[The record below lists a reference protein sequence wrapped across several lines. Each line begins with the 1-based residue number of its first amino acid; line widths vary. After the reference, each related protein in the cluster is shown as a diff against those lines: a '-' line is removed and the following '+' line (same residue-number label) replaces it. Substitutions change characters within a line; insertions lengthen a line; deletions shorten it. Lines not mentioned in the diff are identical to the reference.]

1 MEELIST
8 YFISNTDNKYL
19 RAKNADIVKQI
30 RIITSKLDNSGV
42 DMHSITPGHKVSFPE
57 ISHQETESK
66 DENKEKILSEERFS
80 ADRETSNTESFKCEL
95 PRSGQSGSGGK
106 GKNLPGDPIIEVIN
120 VKKSYILGDLE
131 VPILHDIN
139 LTVHE
144 GEFLAI
150 MGPSGSG
157 KSTLMNLIGFLDR
170 PTEGKIMIKGLDI
183 NELSD
188 KEVARLRGL
197 EIGFVFQTFNLI
209 PRLTALE
216 NVELPTYANSREGV
230 DARKRARELLN
241 MVGLGDRVHHKP
253 GELSGGQS
261 QRVAVARA
269 LINDP
274 AILLA
279 DEPTGNLDSKT
290 GCEILGMFTR
300 LNEDGRTIVMIT
312 HDPEIAKYADRVV
325 LVKDG
330 IIQSDTE

>member
-1 MEELIST
+1 ME
-8 YFISNTDNKYL
+8 N
-19 RAKNADIVKQI
+19 
-30 RIITSKLDNSGV
+30 
-42 DMHSITPGHKVSFPE
+42 KVSD
-57 ISHQETESK
+57 QEVSSPAGLNPKAGSNNLIEEKLPQERSPFGS
-66 DENKEKILSEERFS
+66 DKILDEEP
-80 ADRETSNTESFKCEL
+80 FKCEL
-95 PRSGQSGSGGK
+95 PRS
-106 GKNLPGDPIIEVIN
+106 NLPESSTGKSLHGVPVIEVIN
-120 VKKSYILGDLE
+120 VKKSYTLGDME

-139 LTVHE
+139 LTVYE

-170 PTEGKIMIKGLDI
+170 PTEGKIIIKGLDI
-183 NELSD
+183 SELSD
-188 KEVARLRGL
+188 KEIARLRGL

-216 NVELPTYANSREGV
+216 NVELPTYANAREGV
-230 DARKRARELLN
+230 DTRKRAKELLN
-241 MVGLGDRVHHKP
+241 MVGLADRMHHKP

-261 QRVAVARA
+261 QRVAIARA
-269 LINDP
+269 LVNDP

-300 LNEDGRTIVMIT
+300 LNESGRTIVMIT

-330 IIQSDTE
+330 VIQSNSE

>member
-1 MEELIST
+1 MEPTIFDRKISSPGD
-8 YFISNTDNKYL
+8 SNPEVD
-19 RAKNADIVKQI
+19 R
-30 RIITSKLDNSGV
+30 NSGTEEKL
-42 DMHSITPGHKVSFPE
+42 SPEESLFVS
-57 ISHQETESK
+57 
-66 DENKEKILSEERFS
+66 D
-80 ADRETSNTESFKCEL
+80 ETSDEEPFKCEL
-95 PRSGQSGSGGK
+95 PHSGRPDSGIRKENLNK
-106 GKNLPGDPIIEVIN
+106 GAPVIEVIN
-120 VKKSYILGDLE
+120 VKKSYILGDTE
-131 VPILHDIN
+131 VPILSDIN
-139 LTVHE
+139 LTVRE

-170 PTEGKIMIKGLDI
+170 PTEGKIIIKGLDI
-183 NELSD
+183 NKLSD

-216 NVELPTYANSREGV
+216 NVELPTYANTREGV
-230 DARKRARELLN
+230 DTRKRAKDLLK
-241 MVGLGDRVHHKP
+241 MVGLEDRMNHKP

-261 QRVAVARA
+261 QRVAIARA

-300 LNEDGRTIVMIT
+300 LNEGGRTIIMIT

-330 IIQSDTE
+330 IIQSNSE

>member
-1 MEELIST
+1 MEIKIPIEDISVPGGSILETGTENPIHEGELHLKENHLA
-8 YFISNTDNKYL
+8 SNED
-19 RAKNADIVKQI
+19 
-30 RIITSKLDNSGV
+30 
-42 DMHSITPGHKVSFPE
+42 P
-57 ISHQETESK
+57 
-66 DENKEKILSEERFS
+66 
-80 ADRETSNTESFKCEL
+80 FKCEL
-95 PRSGQSGSGGK
+95 RRSRHLQSGGERRK
-106 GKNLPGDPIIEVIN
+106 GIPVIEVIN
-120 VKKSYILGDLE
+120 VKKSYILADME

-139 LTVHE
+139 LEVRE

-170 PTEGKIMIKGLDI
+170 PTEGRIIIKGLDI
-183 NELSD
+183 NELPD
-188 KEVARLRGL
+188 KEVAKLRGL

-216 NVELPTYANSREGV
+216 NVELPTYANVRSGV
-230 DARKRARELLN
+230 DPHARAKELLTL
-241 MVGLGDRVHHKP
+241 VGLEDRMHHKP

-261 QRVAVARA
+261 QRVAIARA

-290 GCEILGMFTR
+290 GCEILNIFTR

-330 IIQSDTE
+330 IIQNNTE

>member
-1 MEELIST
+1 METKMPIEDVSAPKGSILET
-8 YFISNTDNKYL
+8 GTENPRLEGGLPLKENHFNSNED
-19 RAKNADIVKQI
+19 
-30 RIITSKLDNSGV
+30 
-42 DMHSITPGHKVSFPE
+42 SF
-57 ISHQETESK
+57 
-66 DENKEKILSEERFS
+66 N
-80 ADRETSNTESFKCEL
+80 CEL
-95 PRSGQSGSGGK
+95 RRSRHMQSDGEHGIGT
-106 GKNLPGDPIIEVIN
+106 PVIEVIN
-120 VKKSYILGDLE
+120 VKKSYTLADME

-139 LTVHE
+139 LKVRE

-170 PTEGKIMIKGLDI
+170 PTEGRIIIKGLDI

-188 KEVARLRGL
+188 REVARIRGL

-216 NVELPTYANSREGV
+216 NVELPTYANVRSGV
-230 DARKRARELLN
+230 DPHARAKELLTL
-241 MVGLGDRVHHKP
+241 VGLEDRMHHKP

-261 QRVAVARA
+261 QRVAIARA

-290 GCEILGMFTR
+290 GCEILNMFKR
-300 LNEDGRTIVMIT
+300 LNEDGRTILMIT
-312 HDPEIAKYADRVV
+312 HDPEIARYADRVV

-330 IIQSDTE
+330 IIQDIQNNS

>member
-1 MEELIST
+1 METIILDREVSSSGD
-8 YFISNTDNKYL
+8 SNPEAG
-19 RAKNADIVKQI
+19 R
-30 RIITSKLDNSGV
+30 NSGTEEK
-42 DMHSITPGHKVSFPE
+42 MSPE
-57 ISHQETESK
+57 ESLFASDETL
-66 DENKEKILSEERFS
+66 DEEP
-80 ADRETSNTESFKCEL
+80 FKCEL
-95 PRSGQSGSGGK
+95 PRFSRPGSDLRKENLNK
-106 GKNLPGDPIIEVIN
+106 GAPVIEVVN
-120 VKKSYILGDLE
+120 VKKSYILGDTE
-131 VPILHDIN
+131 VPILSDIN
-139 LTVHE
+139 LTVRE

-170 PTEGKIMIKGLDI
+170 PTEGKIIIKGLDI
-183 NELSD
+183 NKLSD

-216 NVELPTYANSREGV
+216 NVELPTYANTREGV
-230 DARKRARELLN
+230 DARKRAKDLLK
-241 MVGLGDRVHHKP
+241 MVGLEDRMNHKP

-261 QRVAVARA
+261 QRVAIARA

-300 LNEDGRTIVMIT
+300 LNEGGRTIVMIT

-330 IIQSDTE
+330 IVQSNSE

>member
-1 MEELIST
+1 MVTKNPIDEGSVPRSSLSEAETQDSKLEGKVPPEEN
-8 YFISNTDNKYL
+8 YFISN
-19 RAKNADIVKQI
+19 
-30 RIITSKLDNSGV
+30 
-42 DMHSITPGHKVSFPE
+42 
-57 ISHQETESK
+57 ETV
-66 DENKEKILSEERFS
+66 NKEIFKSELR
-80 ADRETSNTESFKCEL
+80 
-95 PRSGQSGSGGK
+95 
-106 GKNLPGDPIIEVIN
+106 GDGHLDDPEQDHKTGAPVIEVIN
-120 VKKSYILGDLE
+120 VKKSYILGEIE

-139 LTVHE
+139 LEVQE

-170 PTEGKIMIKGLDI
+170 PTEGKIIIKGSDI
-183 NELSD
+183 NTLSD

-197 EIGFVFQTFNLI
+197 EIGFVFQVFNLI

-216 NVELPTYANSREGV
+216 NVELPTYANSRSGV
-230 DARKRARELLN
+230 DARERAKDLLR
-241 MVGLGDRVHHKP
+241 MVGLEDRMHHKP

-261 QRVAVARA
+261 QRVAIARA

-290 GCEILGMFTR
+290 GSEILNMFTR
-300 LNEDGRTIVMIT
+300 LNKDGRTIVMIT
-312 HDPEIAKYADRVV
+312 HDPEIARYANRIV

-330 IIQSDTE
+330 IIQNNPNT

>member
-1 MEELIST
+1 MK
-8 YFISNTDNKYL
+8 SNTPDHE
-19 RAKNADIVKQI
+19 V
-30 RIITSKLDNSGV
+30 SSSG
-42 DMHSITPGHKVSFPE
+42 
-57 ISHQETESK
+57 ISRSETVARN
-66 DENKEKILSEERFS
+66 ENKENMPQKESLF
-80 ADRETSNTESFKCEL
+80 TSNEALDTEPLKCEL
-95 PRSGQSGSGGK
+95 PHSGRSDNST
-106 GKNLPGDPIIEVIN
+106 GKNLHRAPVIEVIN
-120 VKKSYILGDLE
+120 VKKSYILGDME
-131 VPILHDIN
+131 VPILRDIN

-170 PTEGKIMIKGLDI
+170 PTEGKIVIKGLDI

-216 NVELPTYANSREGV
+216 NVELPTYANAREGV
-230 DARKRARELLN
+230 DTRKRAKELLN
-241 MVGLGDRVHHKP
+241 MVGLADRMHHKP

-261 QRVAVARA
+261 QRVAIARA

-279 DEPTGNLDSKT
+279 DEPTGNLDSRT

-300 LNEDGRTIVMIT
+300 LNEEGRTIVMIT
-312 HDPEIAKYADRVV
+312 HDPEIARYADRIV

-330 IIQSDTE
+330 IIQSTEE

>member
-1 MEELIST
+1 MNSKT
-8 YFISNTDNKYL
+8 
-19 RAKNADIVKQI
+19 AD
-30 RIITSKLDNSGV
+30 
-42 DMHSITPGHKVSFPE
+42 HEVSFPDV
-57 ISHQETESK
+57 SSLETDAR
-66 DENKEKILSEERFS
+66 DEYKEKLFSEEKLS
-80 ADRETSNTESFKCEL
+80 YSETSDTESFKCEL
-95 PRSGQSGSGGK
+95 PHSGQSGSNGRGK
-106 GKNLPGDPIIEVIN
+106 SQPGPPVIEVIN
-120 VKKSYILGDLE
+120 VKKSYTLGDME
-131 VPILHDIN
+131 VPILSDVN
-139 LTVHE
+139 LTVYA

-170 PTEGKIMIKGLDI
+170 PTEGKILIKGRDI
-183 NELSD
+183 VKLSD

-197 EIGFVFQTFNLI
+197 EIGFIFQTFNLI

-230 DARKRARELLN
+230 DTRKRAKELLD
-241 MVGLGDRVHHKP
+241 MVGLADRMHHKP

-261 QRVAVARA
+261 QRVAIARA

-300 LNEDGRTIVMIT
+300 LNKDGRTIIMIT

-330 IIQSDTE
+330 IIQSNTE

>member
-1 MEELIST
+1 MKT
-8 YFISNTDNKYL
+8 
-19 RAKNADIVKQI
+19 
-30 RIITSKLDNSGV
+30 
-42 DMHSITPGHKVSFPE
+42 
-57 ISHQETESK
+57 
-66 DENKEKILSEERFS
+66 KILNHEVSSPGGSNPEAGKDSGTEEKMPPEESLFASEEIP
-80 ADRETSNTESFKCEL
+80 DEEHFKCEL
-95 PRSGQSGSGGK
+95 PRSSHPDSGTRER
-106 GKNLPGDPIIEVIN
+106 NLPGIPVIEVIN
-120 VKKSYILGDLE
+120 VKKSYTLADME

-139 LTVHE
+139 LTVRK

-183 NELSD
+183 NTLSD

-197 EIGFVFQTFNLI
+197 EIGFIFQTFNLI

-216 NVELPTYANSREGV
+216 NVELPTYANTREGV
-230 DARKRARELLN
+230 DTRKRAKDLLK
-241 MVGLGDRVHHKP
+241 MVGLEDRMHHKP

-261 QRVAVARA
+261 QRVAIARA

-300 LNEDGRTIVMIT
+300 LNEGGRTIVMIT

-330 IIQSDTE
+330 IVQSNSE

>member
-1 MEELIST
+1 METNISIKDVSAPGVLI
-8 YFISNTDNKYL
+8 L
-19 RAKNADIVKQI
+19 
-30 RIITSKLDNSGV
+30 
-42 DMHSITPGHKVSFPE
+42 
-57 ISHQETESK
+57 ETET
-66 DENKEKILSEERFS
+66 ENPTLEVELPSGEGLIK
-80 ADRETSNTESFKCEL
+80 SNEGSFKCKL
-95 PRSGQSGSGGK
+95 SRSRYIQS
-106 GKNLPGDPIIEVIN
+106 DETHRTVAPIIEVID
-120 VKKSYILGDLE
+120 VKKSYTLGDLE

-139 LTVHE
+139 LKVRE

-170 PTEGKIMIKGLDI
+170 PTEGTIIIRGLDI
-183 NELSD
+183 NKLSD

-197 EIGFVFQTFNLI
+197 EIGFIFQTFNLI

-216 NVELPTYANSREGV
+216 NVELPTYANTRSGIDTHE
-230 DARKRARELLN
+230 RAKELLKL
-241 MVGLGDRVHHKP
+241 VGLEDRMHHKP

-261 QRVAVARA
+261 QRVAIARA

-290 GCEILGMFTR
+290 GCEILNIFRR

-312 HDPEIAKYADRVV
+312 HDPEIAGYADRIV

-330 IIQSDTE
+330 IVQNTE

>member
-1 MEELIST
+1 MEPTIFNRKIS
-8 YFISNTDNKYL
+8 SPGDLNPEVD
-19 RAKNADIVKQI
+19 R
-30 RIITSKLDNSGV
+30 NSGTEV
-42 DMHSITPGHKVSFPE
+42 KLPPEESFFVS
-57 ISHQETESK
+57 
-66 DENKEKILSEERFS
+66 D
-80 ADRETSNTESFKCEL
+80 ETSDEGPFKCEL
-95 PRSGQSGSGGK
+95 PRSGRPGSGIRKENPNK
-106 GKNLPGDPIIEVIN
+106 GVPVIEVVN
-120 VKKSYILGDLE
+120 VKKSYILGDTE
-131 VPILHDIN
+131 VPILSDIN
-139 LTVHE
+139 LTVRE

-170 PTEGKIMIKGLDI
+170 PTEGKIIIKGLDI
-183 NELSD
+183 NKLSD
-188 KEVARLRGL
+188 KEVAKLRGL

-216 NVELPTYANSREGV
+216 NVELPTYANTREGV
-230 DARKRARELLN
+230 DTRKRAKDLLK
-241 MVGLGDRVHHKP
+241 MVGLEDRMNHKP

-261 QRVAVARA
+261 QRVAIARA

-300 LNEDGRTIVMIT
+300 LNEGGRTIIMIT

-330 IIQSDTE
+330 IVQSNSE